1 MLAIVGFVTVL
12 VLLAAIMTK
21 KLSTMT
27 ALIAVPVIA
36 CLAIGQG
43 ASMGKYMLDGIKIV
57 APTGAMFIF
66 AVLFF
71 TIMGDAGVFERMVNA
86 IMKVVG
92 TDPVKICIGTF
103 IITSLVHLDGSGA
116 ATFLITI
123 PAMLPIFEKLQMRKT
138 VLATIAALGAGTMNI
153 VPWGG
158 PTLRAAA
165 ALELPVTDLYS
176 PMVIP
181 QLCGMLCSVL
191 ISAYLGLK
199 EKRRLGTDLANID
212 LSVVTL
218 SDEKAALRRP
228 KLFWF
233 NVILIIVTIVALV
246 HGTLP
251 PVGCFMVALVIALV
265 VNYPNLEQQGKLIDS
280 HAKSALMMASVLFA
294 AGIFAGIMKGAGM
307 LHAMAEGLASILPDT
322 LAAHFAV
329 VIGIISMPASL
340 VFDPDSFYFAVLPVL
355 AKTAETVGMAGVD
368 LGRAAITGQMTLGFP
383 ISPLTPATFLLVG
396 LTGIDFGEHQ
406 KHTFLWAWLVSLVI
420 LFAAILLQVI
430 PL

>member
-1 MLAIVGFVTVL
+1 MLAIVGFITVL

-21 KLSTMT
+21 KLSTMS

-138 VLATIAALGAGTMNI
+138 VLATIAALGAGTMNM

-181 QLCGMLCSVL
+181 QLCGMLCGVL

>member
-1 MLAIVGFVTVL
+1 MLAIVGFITVL

-21 KLSTMT
+21 KLSTMS
-27 ALIAVPVIA
+27 ALIAIPVIA

-71 TIMGDAGVFERMVNA
+71 TIMGDAGVFERIVNA

-92 TDPVKICIGTF
+92 TDPIKICVGTF

-123 PAMLPIFEKLQMRKT
+123 PAMLPIFEKLQMSKK
-138 VLATIAALGAGTMNI
+138 VLATTVALGAGTMNI

-165 ALELPVTDLYS
+165 GLELPVTDLYA

-181 QLCGMLCSVL
+181 QLCGMLCGIL
-191 ISAYLGLK
+191 ISAYFGIK
-199 EKRRLGTDLANID
+199 EKRRLGTVLAHID
-212 LSVVTL
+212 LSVSAL
-218 SDEKAALRRP
+218 SEEEAALRRP

-233 NVILIIVTIVALV
+233 NVILIIATVVALV

-251 PVGCFMVALVIALV
+251 PVGCFMVALVIALA
-265 VNYPNLEQQGKLIDS
+265 VNYPSLELQSKLIDT

-307 LHAMAEGLASILPDT
+307 LHAMAEGLASILPDA
-322 LAAHFAV
+322 LASHFAV

-368 LGRAAITGQMTLGFP
+368 LGRAAIVGQMTLGFP
-383 ISPLTPATFLLVG
+383 ISPLTPATFLLIG
-396 LTGIDFGEHQ
+396 LTGIDLGEHQ
-406 KHTFLWAWLVSLVI
+406 KHTFFWAWLVSLVI
-420 LFAAILLQVI
+420 LAVAIILQVI